1 VYEIITTK
9 SYDHLPSG
17 GDQKQIFGGIGQD
30 HVQKAAAN
38 NRYNANQSTLDAEQA
53 YKCVIPHC
61 SGGHAVRRIGAL
73 AVQLLHALRAVVT
86 AAAVLLTAFAYQRT
100 KTLVIA
106 AVFNPF
112 VAASPDPRGVVNLNY
127 RGGSVIRWAV
137 CR

>member
-1 VYEIITTK
+1 MPNKLTNALFHIVPAAMLFAALGHWPY
-9 SYDHLPSG
+9 SYYML
-17 GDQKQIFGGIGQD
+17 
-30 HVQKAAAN
+30 
-38 NRYNANQSTLDAEQA
+38 
-53 YKCVIPHC
+53 
-61 SGGHAVRRIGAL
+61 
-73 AVQLLHALRAVVT
+73 LRAVVT